1 MTNEKYLDG
10 IKSTG
15 FELEFL
21 ISKSLMKEGWTVINN
36 KYYIDDV
43 QGSAREI
50 DILGYKVTLKN
61 DIQVYTVLIIS
72 CKKNSDNTWALL
84 SKSKNDKDPN
94 IDWNPVTLWSN
105 HKILKLI
112 IENYKWKKEY
122 INSSKSLYNE
132 LFSPEKHIFAFQEL
146 NNNSGKPKNDRA
158 IFNSIV
164 TAMKS
169 QDYEIGSLNKRKKEK
184 SIYNFNLISVVDAPL
199 LRINYG
205 EKTPDA
211 EEIESDIY
219 VGSYIINKK
228 ETISRVHFIKS
239 NAFDVCLST
248 YNKLHSHNIDQSV
261 TIHNSYFIDCL
272 KDKRKIELFKK
283 EFNNSLRFDIYKV
296 LRELRHPERVD
307 FKNVIVSWDKN
318 KNCATIEVDD
328 VFEDN
333 EIKALN
339 LNIEIKASVGAA
351 LKKHYQY
358 EGNFYFDSE
367 IPF

>member
-1 MTNEKYLDG
+1 MTNEKFLDG

-21 ISKSLMKEGWTVINN
+21 ISKSLTKEGWTVINN

-61 DIQVYTVLIIS
+61 KIQVYTVLIIS

-84 SKSKNDKDPN
+84 SKSKNENDPN

-105 HKILKLI
+105 HKVLKLI
-112 IENYKWKKEY
+112 IENYDWKKEY
-122 INSSKSLYNE
+122 IKSSKSLGE
-132 LFSPEKHIFAFQEL
+132 KLFSPEKHIFAFQEL
-146 NNNSGKPKNDRA
+146 NNKNGKPQNDRA

-199 LRINYG
+199 LRINYSD
-205 EKTPDA
+205 KSPNA

-239 NAFDVCLST
+239 SHFESCLPT
-248 YNKLHSHNIDQSV
+248 YNNLHTHNIDQSEL
-261 TIHNSYFIDCL
+261 IHESYYTDCI
-272 KDKRKIELFKK
+272 KDKRKVELFKN
-283 EFNNSLRFDIYKV
+283 EFNSSLRYDIYKV
-296 LRELRHPERVD
+296 IRDLRQPEKTD
-307 FKNVIVSWDKN
+307 FNDVSVVWDN
-318 KNCATIEVDD
+318 RKNCASIEVDD

-333 EIKALN
+333 EVNALN
-339 LNIEIKASVGAA
+339 SNIEVRTSVATA
-351 LKKHYQY
+351 LKKHYKY
-358 EGNFYFDSE
+358 VGDFYFTSD

>member
-21 ISKSLMKEGWTVINN
+21 ISKSLTNKGWTVINN

-50 DILGYKVTLKN
+50 DILGYKVSLKN
-61 DIQVYTVLIIS
+61 KIQVYTVLIIS

-84 SKSKNDKDPN
+84 SKSKNENDPN

-105 HKILKLI
+105 HKILKLMV
-112 IENYKWKKEY
+112 ECYNWKNNY
-122 INSSKSLYNE
+122 INASSSLYNE
-132 LFSPEKHIFAFQEL
+132 LFTPEKHIFAFQEL
-146 NNNSGKPKNDRA
+146 NNKNGKPQNDRA

-169 QDYEIGSLNKRKKEK
+169 QDYEIGSLNKRKKEE

-205 EKTPDA
+205 EDNPYVD
-211 EEIESDIY
+211 EIESDIY

-239 NAFDVCLST
+239 NVFDSCLTT
-248 YNKLHSHNIDQSV
+248 YNTLHSHNINQSE
-261 TIHNSYFIDCL
+261 TIYNSYFIDCL
-272 KDKRKIELFKK
+272 KEKRKIELFKN
-283 EFNNSLRFDIYKV
+283 EFNSSLRYEVYKV
-296 LRELRHPERVD
+296 LRKLRYPDNVD
-307 FKNVIVSWDKN
+307 FKDLTVSWDSN
-318 KNCATIEVDD
+318 KNCALIEVDG
-328 VFEDN
+328 VFDEKEVN
-333 EIKALN
+333 ALN
-339 LNIEIKASVGAA
+339 SNITIKTNVAAA
-351 LKKHYQY
+351 LKKYYKY
-358 EGNFYFDSE
+358 ESNFYFSGD